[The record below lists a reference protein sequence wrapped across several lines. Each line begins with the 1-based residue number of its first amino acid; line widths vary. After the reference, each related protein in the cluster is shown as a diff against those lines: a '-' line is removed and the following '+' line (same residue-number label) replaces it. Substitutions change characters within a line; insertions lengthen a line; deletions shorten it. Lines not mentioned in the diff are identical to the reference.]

1 MKKKTWMA
9 MAMAGVMAVSGLGL
23 AGCGADKDK
32 GTAVVEMDLNPSAQ
46 FVVNKD
52 NKVVS
57 VNYLNRDADVIYSD
71 IDVVG
76 MNINDV
82 ARAFTDVA
90 IQTQYK
96 GAIDINADAS
106 AKEGTNRIT
115 ISIVGGSDD
124 QNKLLQS
131 SLEATVDGKFDEY
144 GIYGYAS
151 VSVGVD
157 ATNLVEKYQ
166 TSIKNL
172 SMEAKDFADKT
183 EAEVLEMIRT
193 QSQKLEGIS
202 SEALNGIAK
211 KLDATLLS
219 AIQTAKEELQKAKNK
234 VAEMKKNISDLNA
247 QLEITKDDT
256 TIASIK
262 LQIKVSTEALDKLE
276 KALDEAQKYLDKL
289 ETELDGAVQ
298 KLVDEAKKQYAKYKE
313 DVKAKL
319 KKMKEEA
326 KAEIDAKIKKLN
338 DMTAEDRAKLVEAIK
353 SWRITIRTEV
363 NTGSGN

>member
-57 VNYLNRDADVIYSD
+57 VNYLNSDADIIYSD

-90 IQTQYK
+90 IQTQYN

-313 DVKAKL
+313 DVKAEL
-319 KKMKEEA
+319 KKMKEKA